1 MNPDDLMDLIKTRR
15 SIRKWLSKPVE
26 EEKIKKILTAGV
38 YAPSAANC
46 QKTRF
51 HVIRDKGVIMEI
63 CKNTSPWFK
72 KVYPSIIIA
81 VLFDLGKPNPQNLNY
96 KKTHHAWSRFI
107 WQDTAA
113 AMMNMMLMA
122 EALGLK
128 TCWVSVIPSTLGP
141 QRIRLRRLLNV
152 TRRYVLACFLFVGY
166 SDQKIDVNTYTH
178 SGLPIK
184 RVETECV
191 LETLT

>member
-1 MNPDDLMDLIKTRR
+1 MQLIKSRR
-15 SIRKWLSKPVE
+15 SIRRWLTKPVE
-26 EEKIKKILTAGV
+26 EEKIRKILTAGI

-51 HVIRDKGVIMEI
+51 HVVRDKRLIMGI
-63 CKNTSPWFK
+63 CKNTSPWFRD
-72 KVYPSIIIA
+72 VYPDKIIA
-81 VLFDLGKPNPQNLNY
+81 VLFDLAKPNPQGLNVNRP
-96 KKTHHAWSRFI
+96 HHAWARFI

-128 TCWVSVIPSTLGP
+128 TCWVSVIPRKLGN
-141 QRIRLRRLLNV
+141 QQERIRRLLKV
-152 TRRYVLACFLFVGY
+152 SGRFVLTCFLFLGY
-166 SDQKIDVNTYTH
+166 SNQKVDVNTFKH

-184 RVETECV
+184 RNMKESV
-191 LETLT
+191 LGTY